1 MALGPALVAILL
13 APEAYWPVRRVGAEY
28 HAAADGAVALDAILA
43 QLEPTPSELARTG
56 RRPTSAVAA
65 AGRGAGRRRHVRVCR
80 VAGPRHP

>member
-43 QLEPTPSELARTG
+43 ELEPRPSELARRRR
-56 RRPTSAVAA
+56 RRPTARRWTAV
-65 AGRGAGRRRHVRVCR
+65 GRGAARR
-80 VAGPRHP
+80 A